1 MNSDGCR
8 VGALHCATTSPL
20 SGESTFPTSGKE
32 CSARMR
38 TPTSTR
44 NSWKYC
50 PVLLSAGT
58 HSASL
63 TGTANGFASQ
73 ERTTECTDRWQA
85 STVPTDPEGVTALVV
100 VSLPV
105 SGAPLPVGQ
114 QSAAIG
120 ASSAGQS
127 GSTLPARLK

>member
-1 MNSDGCR
+1 MSSVGAR
-8 VGALHCATTSPL
+8 VGASHCATTSLQYGVRVCPD
-20 SGESTFPTSGKE
+20 SGKE
-32 CSARMR
+32 CLARTRMR
-38 TPTSTR
+38 TSTR

-50 PVLLSAGT
+50 PVLLSAGM
-58 HSASL
+58 HSAYS

-100 VSLPV
+100 VSLTV

>member
-1 MNSDGCR
+1 TGVQTC
-8 VGALHCATTSPL
+8 ALPIS
-20 SGESTFPTSGKE
+20 SGKE
-32 CSARMR
+32 CSARTRMR
-38 TPTSTR
+38 TSTR

-63 TGTANGFASQ
+63 TGTANGSVLQ

-105 SGAPLPVGQ
+105 SGALSPVGQ
-114 QSAAIG
+114 QSAVTG